1 MIHLDTH
8 VVLWLGAGE
17 HQRLSPGVAEL
28 IRTEELGI
36 SPMVVFELEILHEI
50 GRVSVPAD
58 VVVSEMRS
66 ATGLRVDDW
75 PFGDVVRRA
84 STAAFG
90 FTRDPFDRLVSAHA
104 ALAGVELVTKDRRL
118 RQHLDFAI
126 WPS

>member
-8 VVLWLGAGE
+8 VLLWMAAGE
-17 HQRLSPGVAEL
+17 HQRLSSGVTEL
-28 IRTEELGI
+28 IRTEDLGI

-58 VVVSEMRS
+58 VVVGELRS

-75 PFGDVVRRA
+75 PFGDIVQQA
-84 STAAFG
+84 STATFG
-90 FTRDPFDRLVSAHA
+90 FTRDPFDRLISAHA
-104 ALAGVELVTKDRRL
+104 ALAGVELVTKDRQL